1 MRTLIFSVTAGY
13 GHHSA
18 AAAISNIFTQIGNE
32 CRIVDIC
39 YENNKPIGYI
49 IDKGYL
55 LSVKWLKGFY
65 SKTYTKLLGREPGK
79 RDVTMWL
86 SDYLTKK
93 FRSYVLD
100 YNPDVIICTHVL
112 GAMVATNYTKNGEI
126 NAKTVGILTDFTL
139 HPYWE
144 EAIGLDYIVI
154 PNEKLANDCIAKG
167 YRKDQILPIGVPIQQ
182 KFSTVLSKEAARE
195 KLGIMTDKPTVT
207 VMSGSMCYGGL
218 TETVKALDKI
228 NRCFQ
233 IIAVCGSSKEELKKL
248 EATKFRH
255 KVLKLGFTD
264 MMNVVMDAS
273 DCIITKPGGL
283 SVSESL
289 SRGLPMMLVHPI
301 PGHEERNLRFIVDNG
316 AALEITDEFKA
327 DMAVKE
333 FLSNTAL
340 RESLK
345 NCATTIGKK
354 NAAEKLYEII
364 SSIL

>member
-1 MRTLIFSVTAGY
+1 MKTLILTVSAGY
-13 GHHSA
+13 GHNSTA
-18 AAAISNIFTQIGNE
+18 AAVQNVFSKDGDE

-39 YENNKPIGYI
+39 YENNKAIGYL

-65 SKTYTKLLGREPGK
+65 SKTYTKLLGREAGK
-79 RDVTMWL
+79 RDVTLWL

-93 FRSYVLD
+93 FRAYILD
-100 YNPDVIICTHVL
+100 YAPDVIICTHVL
-112 GAMVATNYTKNGEI
+112 GAMVATNYTKNGEL

-144 EAIGLDYIVI
+144 EATALDYIVI
-154 PNEKLANDCIAKG
+154 PNEKLADECIEKG
-167 YRKDQILPIGVPIQQ
+167 YTNEQILPIGVPIQE
-182 KFSTVLSKEAARE
+182 KFSTVLSKEEARQV
-195 KLGIMTDKPTVT
+195 LGMMTDKPVIT

-233 IIAVCGSSKEELKKL
+233 IIAVSGSSKEELKKL
-248 EATKFRH
+248 EATKLRH

-264 MMNVVMDAS
+264 KMNVVMDAS

-289 SRGLPMMLVHPI
+289 SRELPMMLVHPI

-316 AALEITDEFKA
+316 AALEITDEYKA

-333 FLSNTAL
+333 FLSNKEL
-340 RESLK
+340 SDSLK
-345 NCATTIGKK
+345 NSAITIGKK
-354 NAAEKLYEII
+354 NAAEKLFEIV
-364 SSIL
+364 S